1 MIQRR
6 TNYVKTKTV
15 DDVNE
20 KDFLLNSFSYFNWE
34 RPMLNY
40 RMTYDD
46 YLRPDLLSLKIYG
59 TQEYWWIIL
68 KCNPGFDDIFND
80 FVVDADGEVEYE
92 GSLKIDSLIKIPNIL
107 DIKDFITF
115 NKTFIEQG

>member
-34 RPMLNY
+34 RPMLSY

>member
-1 MIQRR
+1 MIQKR
-6 TNYVKTKTV
+6 TNYIKSKDVDGTK
-15 DDVNE
+15 E
-20 KDFLLNSFSYFNWE
+20 KDFLLNSFSNFTWS

-40 RMTYDD
+40 RLSYDD
-46 YLRPDLLSLKIYG
+46 YLRPDLLSLKVYN

-80 FVVDADGEVEYE
+80 YDVEGENED
-92 GSLKIDSLIKIPNIL
+92 SLQIDSLIKIPNIL
-107 DIKDFITF
+107 DVKEFITF